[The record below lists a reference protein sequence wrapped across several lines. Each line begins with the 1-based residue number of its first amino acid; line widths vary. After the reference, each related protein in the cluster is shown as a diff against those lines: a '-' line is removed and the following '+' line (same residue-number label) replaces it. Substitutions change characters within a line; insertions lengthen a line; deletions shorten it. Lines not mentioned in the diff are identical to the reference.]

1 MVRGKLGMA
10 ASCLASSR
18 ADRGRR
24 MWPAGVQSLVE
35 EASGSSTAGTWVQRR
50 SRLAEGIGVAR
61 PEATGQAASEAAR
74 ARAEAVRRGG
84 ADQVRDR
91 ASERP

>member
-1 MVRGKLGMA
+1 MV

-24 MWPAGVQSLVE
+24 MWPAGVQSLVQA
-35 EASGSSTAGTWVQRR
+35 ASGSSTVGTWVQRR

-61 PEATGQAASEAAR
+61 PEATGQAASEAAPDGR
-74 ARAEAVRRGG
+74 TRGVLSVR
-84 ADQVRDR
+84 
-91 ASERP
+91 